1 MRLDKYLTECGI
13 GTRSEVKNIIK
24 NGKIKVNNI
33 IIKNYNT
40 KINEN
45 KDTISY
51 NDNILEY
58 KEFRYYVLNK
68 PSGVITATDDKKYK
82 TVLDILPDFVIKKNI
97 FPVGRLD
104 IDTEGLLLLTNDGK
118 FAHSLLSPKKH
129 VEKTYEV
136 HLKNEIFDKEIF
148 ELENG
153 VRILDDYLTKPA
165 KVEKLENKK
174 ILLTITEGKFHQVKE
189 MLRAVNNE
197 VIYLK
202 RIKFANLSLEK
213 LNISIGEVIEIN
225 KEDIL

>member
-82 TVLDILPDFVIKKNI
+82 TVLDILPDFVIKKNF

>member
-82 TVLDILPDFVIKKNI
+82 TVLDILPDFVIKKNL